1 MFESDKELKSLILGS
16 LPDDG
21 MSISALSRL
30 LNEKGIKMHRLE
42 LSGYLKALSDMG
54 VLREREVK
62 PSKVFSPVQSKKK
75 NLYDF
80 LGEIVRKEDEDEDK
94 RASMALLVLNKLF
107 RRAVMD
113 RELRMCGLTG
123 TPASRRA
130 TEKERADASAVASKA
145 GIKVGSSD
153 IALVPTGNFSPACNR
168 VVIDLLIEMAG
179 LKQYVAET
187 KQKTLLEEG

>member
-1 MFESDKELKSLILGS
+1 MFGSDKELKSLILDS
-16 LPDDG
+16 LPEDG

-30 LNEKGIKMHRLE
+30 LNEKGFKMHRLE

-54 VLREREVK
+54 ILRERDVK
-62 PSKVFSPVQSKKK
+62 PSKVFSPLQSKKK

-80 LGEIVRKEDEDEDK
+80 LGEMVRREDEDDDK
-94 RASMALLVLNKLF
+94 RASMALLVMNKLF

-123 TPASRRA
+123 SPASRRA
-130 TEKERADASAVASKA
+130 TDKERADAAAVASKA
-145 GIKVGSSD
+145 GIKVGGSD

-168 VVIDLLIEMAG
+168 VVADLLIEMAG
-179 LKQYVAET
+179 LKLLVAET
-187 KQKTLLEEG
+187 KQKTLEEG